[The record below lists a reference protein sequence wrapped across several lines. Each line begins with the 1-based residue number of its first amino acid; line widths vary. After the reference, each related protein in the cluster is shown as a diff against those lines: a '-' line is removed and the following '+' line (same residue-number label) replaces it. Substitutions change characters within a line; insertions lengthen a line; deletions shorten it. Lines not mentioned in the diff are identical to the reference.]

1 MVPAIAVLAALASAT
16 GAFADSG
23 SGGAPGPDNLFI
35 TSAVEHPDGTVTL
48 PLHRGVSHGQTVYYV
63 ITDVSDG
70 NLAAK
75 LGVNKSAKLA
85 NAASVPGAVE
95 KVSIVNGVVNFPATV
110 DFSPVR
116 QLTPGPTGFP
126 PASAQ
131 PGAIG
136 QPGYSPLIE
145 LPNGTVESAPQIA
158 RDQNGDGVISLGSET
173 ADKVVS
179 INPAAGTVTYR
190 ERAGFQGGKPVL
202 YASFDSSNA
211 VAAAIEDVTYAPS
224 LDLAPTIGDDSTASS
239 RASLAAFVN
248 GQTGATNPQRQGLNS
263 ALLDGLSPLNVL
275 RNPTQGRY
283 SPLWDVHLAQW
294 TAAAIT
300 AGQNLRQTD
309 FGTVQ
314 NLAASGLLT
323 GPRGGALRSLRVH
336 RQLPDRQHGALSSRD
351 RRCRA
356 ARIGGPYVRAHRAT
370 RGHRRGARARS

>member
-1 MVPAIAVLAALASAT
+1 VSKILKLVVPAIVLFAGLASAM

-23 SGGAPGPDNLFI
+23 TGGTPGPNNLFI

-48 PLHRGVSHGQTVYYV
+48 PLHRGVSNGQTVYYV

-126 PASAQ
+126 PAGAQ

-136 QPGYSPLIE
+136 QSGYSPLIE
-145 LPNGTVESAPQIA
+145 LPNGTVENAPQIA
-158 RDQNGDGVISLGSET
+158 RDQNGDGVIQLGSET
-173 ADKVVS
+173 SDKVVS
-179 INPAAGTVTYR
+179 IDPAAGTVTYR
-190 ERAGFQGGKPVL
+190 ETAGFQGGKPVL
-202 YASFDSSNA
+202 YASFDSSDP

-224 LDLAPTIGDDSTASS
+224 LDLAPTLGDDSTASS

-263 ALLDGLSPLNVL
+263 TLLDGLSPLNVL
-275 RNPTQGRY
+275 RWNPTQGRY

-294 TAAAIT
+294 TPAAIA

-309 FGTVQ
+309 FGNVQ
-314 NLAASGLLT
+314 NLAQSGLLT
-323 GPRGGALRSLRVH
+323 GPGGVPFGASGFIVNCPIVSMVH
-336 RQLPDRQHGALSSRD
+336 
-351 RRCRA
+351 
-356 ARIGGPYVRAHRAT
+356 
-370 RGHRRGARARS
+370 